1 MAKILGR
8 ELPKGGMKGALATT
22 ALVSIPLALAAGAGY
37 GLYKGGKFLFER
49 LRPET
54 DDELA
59 ERLGGIYTK
68 NHPDSM
74 I

>member
-22 ALVSIPLALAAGAGY
+22 AIVSIPLALAGVAGY
-37 GLYKGGKFLFER
+37 GLYRGLRFVTER

-54 DDELA
+54 EEELA
-59 ERLGGIYTK
+59 ARLSKIYHE

-74 I
+74 V